1 MINSD
6 DVTKKKDKRTKS
18 KLEVHNLEKQIH
30 YLI

>member
-6 DVTKKKDKRTKS
+6 DVTKKYKRTKS
-18 KLEVHNLEKQIH
+18 KLEVHNLEKEIH